1 MYSIISTKPRLS
13 NRCSI
18 FKLAAND
25 SKCFVPRFSPTNPQ
39 YPRGIF
45 FRFVVDDPSIPS
57 LMGSGAQP
65 PIGHNSRWVKTG
77 VKWAGF

>member
-39 YPRGIF
+39 
-45 FRFVVDDPSIPS
+45 
-57 LMGSGAQP
+57 
-65 PIGHNSRWVKTG
+65 
-77 VKWAGF
+77 